1 LPVYAGYCAAMSD
14 DDLPLD
20 TSHDQYHFIDGA
32 LAYAGY
38 HYHHRPAPL
47 HTHSFVEIAFVA
59 AGAGVHQSRAGRH
72 DMQVGDV
79 VLLRPGVWHGYDDCR
94 GLELYNCCFG
104 TELLRHELAWTRED
118 PLLGYLLWTGP
129 YSAQGHGM
137 LRTHLDSAALA
148 ECEIHLEALD
158 TLWHNSVPQ
167 HRGDIIGRL
176 SLVFGHLGR
185 AVARTHGPLP
195 GPPGPAHPAVG
206 RAMRLLEARLAYGW
220 TLTELADLLH
230 MAPGYLVRL
239 FRTATGVP
247 PMAYLARLRAEHAA
261 ALLLHSDQP
270 ITVIGQQVGWPDQ
283 NYFARRFR
291 AHYGLSATKYRAQFA
306 ARSSRLRPYRPAA
319 AEPQAGVAVTAE
331 PQAGVPVT
339 AEPQAGVPV
348 TAEPQA
354 GVAVT
359 AEPQA
364 G

>member
-1 LPVYAGYCAAMSD
+1 MSD

-38 HYHHRPAPL
+38 HLHHRPAPL

-59 AGAGVHQSRAGRH
+59 AGAGVHHSRAGRH

-79 VLLRPGVWHGYDDCR
+79 VLLRPGVWHSYDDCR

-195 GPPGPAHPAVG
+195 GPPGPGPPGGRPGHADAGGTAGLRLDPDGAGRSAAHGARVPGPAVQDRHG
-206 RAMRLLEARLAYGW
+206 RA
-220 TLTELADLLH
+220 AD
-230 MAPGYLVRL
+230 
-239 FRTATGVP
+239 GVP
-247 PMAYLARLRAEHAA
+247 GPA
-261 ALLLHSDQP
+261 
-270 ITVIGQQVGWPDQ
+270 
-283 NYFARRFR
+283 ARRAR
-291 AHYGLSATKYRAQFA
+291 RDA
-306 ARSSRLRPYRPAA
+306 APAL
-319 AEPQAGVAVTAE
+319 
-331 PQAGVPVT
+331 
-339 AEPQAGVPV
+339 
-348 TAEPQA
+348 
-354 GVAVT
+354 
-359 AEPQA
+359 
-364 G
+364 